1 MDTRYIAEQLK
12 VLGHPVRLR
21 IVIGL
26 LNNECSVTKMS
37 EGLDMSQAAVSRHL
51 ALLRSFDIVEGKRNG
66 TQICYYL
73 KDQRIAKMVKSLL
86 EG

>member
-1 MDTRYIAEQLK
+1 MDIDYIADQLK
-12 VLGHPVRLR
+12 VLGHPVRLS

-37 EGLDMSQAAVSRHL
+37 EGLNMSQASVSRHL
-51 ALLRSFDIVEGKRNG
+51 AILRSFDIVEGKRKG

-73 KDQRIAKMVKSLL
+73 KDEKIAKMVKSLL
-86 EG
+86 ED